1 MKILIMNTCLCF
13 ASIMLN
19 TSAFAWNIKDVF
31 DGMSANV
38 TPPGSYQDQAAGY
51 YSGGGYSMRTKRGS
65 FQPLS
70 LTPPSLK
77 MGCGGIDMYFGS
89 FSMIQSE
96 QFLQLAKN
104 IGANAKSYAF
114 QLAMKTYAP
123 QMENLLSKL
132 RDTAMSLNEFAVEDC
147 QAMQSMFSASMP
159 RDSAMYETVCKDL
172 QRQGGAKDYFKAREH
187 CSDHQKARQSALW
200 LQQNSNNEVL
210 TDNFNLFVLAAKKAK
225 IPDDMLEPM
234 MAIAGSVV
242 VKDGIRTFFDSL
254 ISDQDTFV
262 AHLNGGTASNY
273 KCDTLSSCLN
283 VSLLSNQVISQEAS
297 YQGKAAKKLSSIKSK
312 MVLNTAFTESDKDF
326 LSSLG
331 SSFPIYNYISLEV
344 VTGSAILDKSSSL
357 VANYMILHYLG
368 KVIGEVKQVIN
379 QLQSKQINDSIFKEY
394 LSRLDRVQDLIE
406 QKSTQLTELA
416 HNLEKRSIYIE
427 NHYMAR
433 IK

>member
-1 MKILIMNTCLCF
+1 MRYFLIFCLYLQ
-13 ASIMLN
+13 AMPV
-19 TSAFAWNIKDVF
+19 FAWNISDVF
-31 DGMSANV
+31 SGMSTNV

-89 FSMIQSE
+89 FSMIQSD
-96 QFLQLAKN
+96 QLVQMAKN
-104 IGANAKSYAF
+104 IGANAKSYGF

-132 RDTAMSLNEFAVEDC
+132 RDMAMSLNEFAVEDC
-147 QAMQSMFSASMP
+147 QAMQSMFSAALP

-172 QRQGGAKDYFKAREH
+172 QHQSGSKDYFKSREH
-187 CSDHQKARQSALW
+187 CSDHQRARQSALEF
-200 LQQNSNNEVL
+200 QQSTNNEVL
-210 TDNFNLFVLAAKKAK
+210 TDNFNLFILAAKKAK

-254 ISDQDTFV
+254 ISDQDTFI

-297 YQGKAAKKLSSIKSK
+297 YQGRAAKKLGSIKSK
-312 MVLNTAFTESDKDF
+312 MVLNTAFNELDKDF

-331 SSFPIYNYISLEV
+331 GSFPIYNYISLEV

-368 KVIGEVKQVIN
+368 KVINEVKQVIN
-379 QLQSKQINDSIFKEY
+379 QLQAKQINDSHFKDY
-394 LSRLDRVQDLIE
+394 LARLDRVQDLIE
-406 QKSTQLTELA
+406 QKSTQLSDLA
-416 HNLEKRSIYIE
+416 YRTEKRSIYIE

>member
-1 MKILIMNTCLCF
+1 
-13 ASIMLN
+13 MLN
-19 TSAFAWNIKDVF
+19 TSAFAWNIRDVF
-31 DGMSANV
+31 EGMSTNI

-96 QFLQLAKN
+96 QFMQLAKN
-104 IGANAKSYAF
+104 IGANAKSYAW

-159 RDSAMYETVCKDL
+159 RDSAMYETVCNDL

-187 CSDHQKARQSALW
+187 CSDHQRARQSALA
-200 LQQNSNNEVL
+200 LQQSSNNEVL

-262 AHLNGGTASNY
+262 AHLNGGTASSY

-416 HNLEKRSIYIE
+416 YRTEKRSIYIE